1 MKVRPVAGW
10 SRASIEVTGKFPA
23 LCLHSTTRETME
35 PLEPEPEP
43 ALGGAAG
50 TSDANGSAGDK
61 ELLGAIRTL
70 FDAMDS
76 DQDGVSDL
84 GRQRPVGCL
93 ARSALHSRASVE
105 QGTQHGRGSRTTP
118 SLDHVLAFSFC
129 LSCPPPSLFLSL
141 AAPPLHAPL
150 RTCPSGR
157 LK

>member
-1 MKVRPVAGW
+1 MWIYPDTVVKCSSRRGAGW
-10 SRASIEVTGKFPA
+10 SIWSTGSSIEVTGKFPA

-93 ARSALHSRASVE
+93 ARSPRL
-105 QGTQHGRGSRTTP
+105 
-118 SLDHVLAFSFC
+118 C
-129 LSCPPPSLFLSL
+129 SL
-141 AAPPLHAPL
+141 APL
-150 RTCPSGR
+150 
-157 LK
+157 